1 MKKENHLIIIGFIS
15 IVLFT
20 APLYAMMFGYN
31 VSLTYVWIGNVFGA
45 IGCIALGYNNYLRK
59 KENQP

>member
-1 MKKENHLIIIGFIS
+1 MKKENHLIIIAFIS

-20 APLYAMMFGYN
+20 APLYAIIFGYN

-45 IGCIALGYNNYLRK
+45 IGCIALWYNNYLRAKEK
-59 KENQP
+59 K